1 MSQRAFDQASELEQA
16 ERQAAWQAH
25 HQMMEAQAATPSA
38 KRCAVCHDPIPQERR
53 EASPGCQTCVH
64 CQAELD
70 DALNRHHY

>member
-1 MSQRAFDQASELEQA
+1 MSNRAFDQASKLEQD
-16 ERQAAWQAH
+16 ERVSAWESH
-25 HQMMEAQAATPSA
+25 HQMMVIQAAIPSA
-38 KRCAVCHDPIPQERR
+38 THCAICHDPIPLKRR

>member
-1 MSQRAFDQASELEQA
+1 MSNRAFDQASKLEQD
-16 ERQAAWQAH
+16 ERESAWQAH

-38 KRCAVCHDPIPQERR
+38 ERCAVCHDPIPQKRR
-53 EASPGCQTCVH
+53 EASPGCQTCTP